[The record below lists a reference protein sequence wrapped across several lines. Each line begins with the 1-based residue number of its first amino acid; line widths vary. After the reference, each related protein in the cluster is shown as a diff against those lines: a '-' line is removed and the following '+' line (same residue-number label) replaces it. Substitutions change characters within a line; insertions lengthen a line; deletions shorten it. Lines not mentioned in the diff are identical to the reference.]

1 MRLNEEKA
9 KEILDFLAKKA
20 GYERVEIFLYSESQY
35 WLEFCGKRNGCL
47 VLAYDNILDCYKN
60 LYFRENS
67 YVACLKRMLE
77 LSNKNF
83 SIVTDD
89 LYYKYKE
96 TCVVE
101 PYTTLEELLIRHD
114 LEENY

>member
-96 TCVVE
+96 TCVVK

>member
-1 MRLNEEKA
+1 MHINEKQA
-9 KEILDFLAKKA
+9 KRILDFLAKKA
-20 GYERVEIFLYSESQY
+20 GYECVEIFLYSESQY
-35 WLEFCGKRNGCL
+35 RLEFCEKWNSYF
-47 VLAYDNILDCYKN
+47 VLAYDNILDCYKY
-60 LYFRENS
+60 LDFRDNS

-83 SIVTDD
+83 SIVTDG

-101 PYTTLEELLIRHD
+101 PYTTLEELLIRYD